1 MKAGPIL
8 ETVLYA
14 EDLAATRTFYES
26 LLGLNVAAALPGR
39 FVFFRHG
46 QQMLLVFNPKA
57 TLAQAGENTPPAH
70 GASGPGH
77 VCFRADAEELLG
89 WRTLFAK
96 LGIAIDGDMEWP
108 GGGRSLYIRDPAGN
122 SVEFAEPRI
131 WGLAEMPTLR
141 NRKIVIATHNK
152 GKLEEFAQLLTP
164 YGVETVSAGQLGLAE
179 PEETESSFIGN
190 ARIKAQAAL
199 KATGMPVIADDS
211 GLCVDAL
218 DGAPGVYT
226 ANWAGPNRD
235 WMLAMQKVEDRLQE
249 VRATTGEKRG
259 ASFNCTLVVLWPDGA
274 ERIFEGVARG
284 TLTWPTRG
292 ALGHGYDPM
301 FVPEGQPLTFA
312 EMTAEDKNRRSH
324 RALALEKLTRE
335 LF

>member
-14 EDLAATRTFYES
+14 EDLAAVRTFYES
-26 LLGLNVAAALPGR
+26 LLGLTVQAALPGR

-46 QQMLLVFNPKA
+46 QQMLLVFNPA
-57 TLAQAGENTPPAH
+57 MTLAQSGEKTPPPH
-70 GASGPGH
+70 GAKGPGH

-96 LGIAIDGDMEWP
+96 LGIAIDSEMEWP

-122 SVEFAEPRI
+122 SVEFAEPKI
-131 WGLAEMPTLR
+131 WQLAELPTLR

-152 GKLEEFAQLLTP
+152 GKLEEFSQLLAP
-164 YGVETVSAGQLGLAE
+164 YGVEAVSAGSLGLAE
-179 PEETESSFIGN
+179 PEETESTFIGN
-190 ARIKAQAAL
+190 ARIKAVSAS

-226 ANWAGPNRD
+226 ANWAGPSRD
-235 WMLAMQKVEDRLQE
+235 WNLAMQKVEDKLRE
-249 VRATTGEKRG
+249 AKATSPERRR
-259 ASFNCTLVVLWPDGA
+259 ASFNCTLLVLWPDGT

-284 TLTWPTRG
+284 IITWPPRG

-312 EMTAEDKNRRSH
+312 EMTPDDKNRRSH